1 MITEKQFQSSAKA
14 IGCKTACVKAVAEV
28 ESRGGGFLNTGEVK
42 ILFEPHIFWK
52 QLRLAGIT
60 PKVSDICYPVWGT
73 KPYGNISEQHAKL
86 QKAVLINRDAA
97 LKSASWGLFQI
108 CGFNFK
114 TCGCKN
120 IQEFINGMSESE
132 DKQLELFTNY
142 IINSHLDD
150 ELKNLDWNGFA
161 RGYNGASY
169 AKNNYH
175 NKLKTAYEK
184 YSK

>member
-1 MITEKQFQSSAKA
+1 MITEKQFKESAKA
-14 IGCKTACVKAVAEV
+14 IGCEVKVIKAVAKV
-28 ESRGGGFLNTGEVK
+28 ESNGGGFLPTGEVT

-52 QLRLAGIT
+52 QLRLANIT
-60 PKVSDICYPVWGT
+60 PIVSDICYPVWKT
-73 KPYGNISEQHAKL
+73 KPYGKMSEQHSKL
-86 QKAVLINRDAA
+86 QKAVAIHRESA

-108 CGFNFK
+108 MGFNYK
-114 TCGCKN
+114 NCGCKT
-120 IQEFINGMSESE
+120 IQEFINAMTESE

-150 ELKNLDWNGFA
+150 ELINKDWSGFA

-175 NKLKTAYEK
+175 IKLKNAYM
-184 YSK
+184 SM